1 MKSRFARIAGASL
14 CAAAVFTFAACGGD
28 GGAGGA
34 DSSAPPAPHVPDTGD
49 TSTPGFFMPDDT
61 FDSLTVDTDTGLI
74 FDDDPVVT
82 DRERDSGVSD
92 GEDITPSTER
102 AEPDDTTENDRPGGE
117 TPVTREADS
126 GRQPD
131 PLAETAEKDST
142 DNEDTAADPID
153 SLWDDLLN
161 EAGEGGRIV
170 LPLDP

>member
-1 MKSRFARIAGASL
+1 MRSL
-14 CAAAVFTFAACGGD
+14 AVRALFAAALVGTVLCLASCGGD